1 MQLRYPV
8 ILILTYVL
16 FSCSSAENI
25 GPEED
30 PNLIVNCSNTGVT
43 ISEGDNIVIPH
54 ATNPVLWEGTYN
66 DSSVKISYTKPIATE
81 SETFTFVFEKV
92 NNCLK
97 IVSAYKFYDGKEV
110 DVSAITAMNV
120 SEFYTKEWEID
131 KKFTGILIYTDPHVK
146 QEYSHKFWLD
156 FTEENKEIESTS
168 YALFEDCLGSKL
180 PIDIDMN
187 TDGIV
192 DFKMVAEKVRDVGN
206 TPQFNR
212 YVIKLVSTNEN
223 ENQILSPRRNE
234 GPYTVLFEPPFTSE
248 NTRQYFNE
256 VKNALD
262 IFYEFDAPYQSFNYF
277 LNNRLTYKEFLE
289 NEKEDYYLIK
299 MGLADKEY
307 YGWIQFTFNSGTC
320 TVAILDTYLSPN
332 PDEHVSVN

>member
-1 MQLRYPV
+1 MLLRHL
-8 ILILTYVL
+8 LILLLSYIF
-16 FSCSSAENI
+16 FSCSSSENI
-25 GPEED
+25 GPEAD
-30 PNLIVNCSNTGVT
+30 PDLIINCSNTEINV
-43 ISEGDNIVIPH
+43 SEGDNIVIPH
-54 ATNPVLWEGTYN
+54 ATNPVIWEGTYN
-66 DSSVKISYTKPIATE
+66 DNRVKISYTKPIVTE

-92 NNCLK
+92 GNCLK
-97 IVSAYKFYDGKEV
+97 TERAFKLYDGKQV
-110 DVSAITAMNV
+110 DVSAITEMNV
-120 SEFYTKEWEID
+120 SEFYIKEWEVD
-131 KKFTGILIYTDPHVK
+131 KKFAGILIYTDPHDK

-156 FTEENKEIESTS
+156 FTEENKETESTN
-168 YALFEDCLGSKL
+168 YALFDDCLGSKL
-180 PIDIDMN
+180 PIDIDIN

-192 DFKMVAEKVRDVGN
+192 DFKMISEKVRDVGN

-212 YVIKLVSTNEN
+212 YVIKLVSTYEN
-223 ENQILSPRRNE
+223 ENQILSPKRNE
-234 GPYTVLFEPPFTSE
+234 SPYTVIFEPPFTSE

-277 LNNRLTYKEFLE
+277 LNNRLTYKGFLE

-299 MGLADKEY
+299 MRLDDNEY
-307 YGWIQFTFNSGTC
+307 YGWIHIKFNSSSC